1 MKKIVHKCLVL
12 LLSVVAIGT
21 QAQNTTLPAQPELL
35 PGTPATQ
42 AISLKLRSAKS
53 LVPVGKPPVQTPQN
67 VKKTTEASTESEWED
82 MGMATYRDDLTTA
95 CFDILPQTYEVPIQK
110 STTIEG
116 LYRLVNPYGSTSPYS
131 TAESYTFDT
140 SRDYYMTI
148 HAEDPEKVWIELEA
162 SGMSLGYG
170 MLTYGS
176 EVAYLINNGST
187 LDEIKATQP
196 ELFGTLENGV
206 ITMPAH
212 HMLASMGEV
221 YGSYFI
227 LTNLDGLFGVALPGY
242 QLNETYVRASL
253 SDIKE
258 TRKGTKVIAHIKKG
272 TDIENVNVALVKST
286 DISSNT
292 KLQAIIEALAN
303 GTHENFATLTTGN
316 TVYLDASNTPDK
328 PCQILAVGTG
338 KHGTAEGKS
347 IIFSLPQWEAIGEGT
362 FEYSILFDNPL
373 SSTYTLYRSSND
385 PARYMIKDWFNIME
399 GTEEAGDNF
408 TFTKHEDGICVVDNM
423 NTGVFIDVYNNYLRC
438 TDITYYYANEKT
450 SRYDAETDTY
460 LFNVIYTIDTGNGIG
475 ALGSGTER
483 FVMNDPT
490 VGITDATTGN
500 DAYNKANAPMY
511 DLTGRR
517 VSNGYKGLVI
527 RNGKKLLLK

>member
-1 MKKIVHKCLVL
+1 MKKLYTKCLVL
-12 LLSVVAIGT
+12 LLAAVAIGT
-21 QAQNTTLPAQPELL
+21 QAQNITLPAQPELL

-42 AISLKLRSAKS
+42 ATSLKLRSAES
-53 LVPVGKPPVQTPQN
+53 LVPAGKLPIQAPQN
-67 VKKTTEASTESEWED
+67 VKKATEASTESEWED

-131 TAESYTFDT
+131 TSESYTFDT
-140 SRDYYMTI
+140 SRDYNMTI
-148 HAEDPEKVWIELEA
+148 HAEDPEKVWIELDA

-187 LDEIKATQP
+187 IDEIKATRP

-206 ITMPAH
+206 ITMPAYS
-212 HMLASMGEV
+212 MLASMGGV

-227 LTNLDGLFGVALPGY
+227 LTNIDGLFGVALPGY
-242 QLNETYVRASL
+242 RLNETYVRASL

-272 TDIENVNVALVKST
+272 TDIENVNVALVKVT
-286 DISSNT
+286 DISNNT

-316 TVYLDASNTPDK
+316 TVYLDASNLSDK
-328 PCQILAVGTG
+328 PYLVLAVGTG
-338 KHGTAEGKS
+338 KHGIAEGKS
-347 IIFSLPQWEAIGEGT
+347 ISFGIPQWEAIGEGT
-362 FEYSILFDNPL
+362 FEYSVLFNNPL
-373 SSTYTLYRSSND
+373 SSTYTLYRECSN
-385 PARYMIKDWFNIME
+385 PTYYMIKEWFNIME

-408 TFTKHEDGICVVDNM
+408 TFTKYEDGTCVVGNM
-423 NTGVFIDVYNNYLRC
+423 NTGFFIDAYDNYLRC
-438 TDITYYYANEKT
+438 TDITYYYTNEGM

-475 ALGSGTER
+475 SLGRGTER
-483 FVMNDPT
+483 FVMNNPN
-490 VGITDATTGN
+490 VGITDVTSGN
-500 DAYNKANAPMY
+500 DAYDKANAPMY

-517 VSNGYKGLVI
+517 VSNAYKGLVI